1 MKGSLLKKIAVFAL
15 SAFMLFPEFMPAFG
29 GVYSSVSAAQV
40 TEAQK
45 QQEADNLST
54 AILGTNVSTSQVKEA
69 LNLMSVGPLYGC
81 DITWQSSNTAVVGT
95 SGRVTNPK
103 WDETAVNVT
112 LTATVG
118 GTKTV
123 TIPVTVI
130 PHRYLGDVENERTSD
145 QEFFGVWNGT
155 QWTTPSMLNYDE
167 VDGLSDIEAAVKAN
181 NYTEAKEELLAFMR
195 NKVAGDK
202 GPGGNSR
209 YVSYLLDGG
218 MDCQNNTYYLNS
230 SSVASGNYE
239 QITVDLQT
247 RHGIKA
253 NSTNTFHIMSKK
265 NDAVSMIIAGSTYPT
280 SNMRPKLRLYVNGS
294 ARMYNVADSTTLRT
308 GSYLETA
315 LNQTSELTVK
325 TFGEF
330 MGDET
335 YSSLLKFGPFNDINS
350 DDTIGRAE
358 LVFYAKKSNNYS
370 EPKEFNVML
379 EPDTAWT
386 GSSAYWKQFLWSYYL
401 YPGLYEGKEWDITK
415 HPSYEHNYDG
425 MSKRFQRQH
434 YLGADFAQN
443 GNEEAAYVAIRDML
457 TFMEFFEDTRLPL
470 TSAGKTVSS
479 QIRMEYWIGLFKQ
492 VANSK
497 YMTPDVCTAFVK
509 RYVRNIEAHCFEAE
523 TPGNGAVS
531 NYEALLKVFEFF
543 DLLKI
548 SSESTED
555 VIGYIQR
562 MIDKLFFSDGA
573 YGEDTTG
580 YASGVLNGLVSM
592 RKYMDEKGIDVPKA
606 FDEMLLKG
614 AIYDLMMYGPNDE
627 LLGYG
632 DGSLYSD
639 QTSGDYSYLAD
650 LLGSEELRF
659 LNSNGEEG
667 TQPSWTSL
675 VLPVSTYAF
684 LQDSWNTD
692 ATKLLFN
699 VRAGG
704 MHGNR
709 DDNHINLFAFGKRLL
724 TDAGK
729 ITYTMGEVY
738 ERQDSTIS
746 HNTVTIDDISQEKR
760 SSVFANELLGQGT
773 VEASAL
779 NKNFDLVSLRSEAYE
794 DIDNYHTR
802 TVTFVKPDFFIVSDL
817 MTPEDNAEHDYKQ
830 AWHMVPEAE
839 LSTTSDGI
847 IRSNFDTNGNL
858 LIKNADGYDLET
870 AVGIHETGMGGY
882 AEPVFGYYHVEA
894 TGDTTMD
901 TILLPYD
908 SDDAELDVERINL
921 GVPTS
926 QATALKIMSE
936 KDDVETTSYYIL
948 DYNKMHGI
956 DTNHTERTFGKY
968 KTDAMMAVV
977 VEDANEEPTEFI
989 ITDGSYIESVD
1000 GSMYVDFGATVSD
1013 ASVKFNGSAV
1023 EITVSDDSELDIDT
1037 ITLKVA
1043 DITEAISLNGKPVEF
1058 TIANGVVTLIGID
1071 ETTILGGHYKIT
1083 DVYYAPEGEWS
1094 TESAGL
1100 VWNEANNCYDVI
1112 VTANNPNYDLTF
1124 GNDAVVD
1131 SEDWDC
1137 IAASIEFVIKK
1148 NSANTNDSTK
1158 NTWILSV
1165 DSGYNDNREL
1175 LVRRSMN
1182 RATEYSVK
1190 TDSNLNPAVGAP
1202 ELGTWYRATIIID
1215 KVDGESFGRVSYIE
1229 NLSGNKICN
1238 DQIKNSAV
1246 SSIVRCDWTGAYK
1259 PDHGDDGDI
1268 RLNALDL
1275 KNALANW
1282 ADASVGDVCM
1292 SFRNPRIAEV
1302 QVQGT
1307 EVTIRTDNNGH
1318 KNSRIDSVLFE
1329 DMDVTTALTTTGVSS
1344 EGKAVSYAEI
1354 VIESPVTDSE
1364 QSGKIYLACK
1374 ASDGTLLRV
1383 ITKDLTFSGIVP
1395 RGIVEIDETEWAT
1408 IKTSDVS
1415 EIKMF
1420 TWLNEELIPCNRPI
1434 ILK

>member
-15 SAFMLFPEFMPAFG
+15 SAFMLFPEFMPAFDG
-29 GVYSSVSAAQV
+29 LSGIVSAAQV
-40 TEAQK
+40 SEAQK
-45 QQEADNLST
+45 QQEADNLRT
-54 AILGTNVSTSQVKEA
+54 AILGTNASAGQVKEA
-69 LNLMSVGPLYGC
+69 LNLMSEGPLYGC

-130 PHRYLGDVENERTSD
+130 PHRYLGDVENDRVSD
-145 QEFFGVWNGT
+145 RELFGVWNGT
-155 QWTTPSMLNYDE
+155 QWTTPSMLDYDRI
-167 VDGLSDIEAAVKAN
+167 DGLSDIEAAVKAN
-181 NYTEAKEELLAFMR
+181 NYTEAKEELLAYMR
-195 NKVAGDK
+195 SMVAGDS

-230 SSVASGNYE
+230 GSVNSGDYK

-247 RHGIKA
+247 RHAIKA
-253 NSTNTFHIMSKK
+253 NSTNTYHIMSKK

-280 SNMRPKLRLYVNGS
+280 ATMRPKLRLYVNGS
-294 ARMYNVADSTTLRT
+294 PRTYNVADSATLRT
-308 GSYLETA
+308 GSYAKTA

-330 MGDET
+330 MGNET
-335 YSSLLKFGPFNDINS
+335 YSSIMKFGPFNDIGSS
-350 DDTIGRAE
+350 DAIGKAE
-358 LVFYAKKSNNYS
+358 LVFYAKKSNDYS
-370 EPKEFNVML
+370 EPKEFNVMMQ
-379 EPDTAWT
+379 PDTSWN
-386 GSSAYWKQFLWSYYL
+386 SASVYWKYFTWQYYN
-401 YPGLYEGKEWDITK
+401 YPGLYEGKEWDISK

-434 YLGADFAQN
+434 YLGAEFVKT
-443 GNEEAAYVAIRDML
+443 GNEEYAYSVIRDML
-457 TFMEFFEDTRLPL
+457 TFMDFFEDTRLPL
-470 TSAGKTVSS
+470 TTAGKTVSS
-479 QIRMEYWIGLFKQ
+479 QIRMENWIGLFKQ

-509 RYVRNIEAHCFEAE
+509 RYTRNIEAHCFEVE
-523 TPGNGAVS
+523 TPGNGAVGT
-531 NYEALLKVFEFF
+531 YQVLLEVFEFF

-548 SSESTED
+548 SPEYTED
-555 VIGYIQR
+555 VVGYIQG

-580 YASGVLNGLVSM
+580 YASGVLSSLVEM
-592 RKYMDEKGIDVPKA
+592 RKYMDDRGIEVPES

-650 LLGSEELRF
+650 LLNSEELRF

-738 ERQDSTIS
+738 DRTDSTLS
-746 HNTVTIDDISQEKR
+746 HNTVTIDDVSQEKR
-760 SSVFANELLGQGT
+760 SSVLANELLGQGT

-779 NKNFDLVSLRSEAYE
+779 NENFDLVSLRSEAYE

-817 MTPEDNAEHDYKQ
+817 MTPEDNDEHDYKQ

-839 LSTTSDGI
+839 LSTTGDGI

-858 LIKNADGYDLET
+858 LIKNADDYDLET

-882 AEPVFGYYHVEA
+882 AEPIFGYYHVKA
-894 TGDTTMD
+894 TGDKTID

-936 KDDVETTSYYIL
+936 KDNVETTSYYIL
-948 DYNKMHGI
+948 DYDKMHGT

-977 VEDANEEPTEFI
+977 VEDANEDPTEFI
-989 ITDGSYIESVD
+989 VTDGSYIESVD
-1000 GSMYVDFGATVSD
+1000 GSMYVDFGAPVSD
-1013 ASVKFNGSAV
+1013 ASVEFAGSTV
-1023 EITVSDDSELDIDT
+1023 NITVSDDTELDVDM
-1037 ITLKVA
+1037 ITLKVD
-1043 DITEAISLNGKPVEF
+1043 DITETITLNGKSVEF
-1058 TIANGVVTLIGID
+1058 TTANGVVTLIGID
-1071 ETTILGGHYKIT
+1071 KTTILGGHYKIT

-1100 VWNEANNCYDVI
+1100 VWDEANNCYDVI
-1112 VTANNPNYDLTF
+1112 VTSNNPNYELTF
-1124 GNDAVVD
+1124 GDDAVVD
-1131 SEDWDC
+1131 SENWDC
-1137 IAASIEFVIKK
+1137 IAASIEFVINK

-1190 TDSNLNPAVGAP
+1190 TDNNYNPAVGAP

-1215 KVDGESFGRVSYIE
+1215 KIDGERFGRVSYIE
-1229 NLSGNKICN
+1229 NLSGNEICN
-1238 DQIKNSAV
+1238 DQVKNSGI
-1246 SSIVRCDWTGAYK
+1246 SSIVRSDWTGNYK
-1259 PDHGDDGDI
+1259 PGHGDDGDI
-1268 RLNALDL
+1268 KMNSLDL
-1275 KNALANW
+1275 KTALANW

-1302 QVQGT
+1302 KVQGT
-1307 EVTIRTDNNGH
+1307 EVNIRTDYNGH
-1318 KNSRIDSVLFE
+1318 KNSRINSVLFE
-1329 DMDVTTALTTTGVSS
+1329 DNDVTTALTTPGVSS
-1344 EGKAVSYAEI
+1344 EGKAYSYAEI
-1354 VIESPVTDSE
+1354 FIESPVSSSE
-1364 QSGKIYLACK
+1364 DSGKVYLACK
-1374 ASDGTLLRV
+1374 GSDGTLLRIV
-1383 ITKDLTFSGIVP
+1383 IKDLTFSTNVP

-1408 IKTSDVS
+1408 IMTSDVS

-1420 TWLNEELIPCNRPI
+1420 TWLNDVLIPCNRPI